1 MLLKRSLFKKKN
13 KNTVACLH
21 RQQFSL
27 DHGSFNKKQFL
38 SNQSSTHSFL
48 CHSLLSVF
56 YSASAITQ
64 STTPRSF
71 TSHTDTYPITNS
83 HTKQKQKKTQYSYT
97 TYSLFLFGFFN
108 KESEEREKKKTILMG
123 TEGSS
128 VEISEPLLVEETQ
141 KIRAVEDTDRH
152 QIPEWKDQITIRG
165 LAVSAVLGSLFCI
178 ITHKL
183 NLTVGIIPSLNVAA
197 GLLGFFFVKSW
208 TSFLSKLGFHV
219 KPFTRQE
226 NTVIQTCVVA
236 CYGLAFSGIYP
247 LSNSALRF
255 NIYRDLLTYIY

>member
-1 MLLKRSLFKKKN
+1 MLACTDNNSHWTTALSIKNSFFQTNLQRIAFSAIPYYLYSILPLPSPNPQSHAHLLHTRTHTPLPIRTQNKN
-13 KNTVACLH
+13 KRKPNTAIPYILSFYLD
-21 RQQFSL
+21 FSTRKV
-27 DHGSFNKKQFL
+27 KKE
-38 SNQSSTHSFL
+38 
-48 CHSLLSVF
+48 
-56 YSASAITQ
+56 
-64 STTPRSF
+64 
-71 TSHTDTYPITNS
+71 
-83 HTKQKQKKTQYSYT
+83 KK
-97 TYSLFLFGFFN
+97 
-108 KESEEREKKKTILMG
+108 KKKTILMG

-141 KIRAVEDTDRH
+141 KIRAVEDTDHH

-255 NIYRDLLTYIY
+255 NRPHIYLFMV